1 MLCRLSVV
9 GGGLLRRDFASAS
22 TVRYV
27 YRKPATALPPTNETS
42 TTPKDRPKG
51 PLRNERIAKLHKS
64 VRLVDSKTGQLGPP
78 TPTHELIAM
87 VKAIEEDHFLELV
100 SENPEPLVKCIPM
113 REEYARMKEAKQKQ
127 RASRVEMKEVQMTW
141 NVDSADL
148 QHKLKKVRDG
158 LEKGQRID
166 VVIAPKARQPVP
178 RPEEMEARM
187 QEIVDLIGDIGE
199 EREARK
205 LERRIAIICMQ
216 RTKAKS

>member
-1 MLCRLSVV
+1 
-9 GGGLLRRDFASAS
+9 
-22 TVRYV
+22 
-27 YRKPATALPPTNETS
+27 
-42 TTPKDRPKG
+42 
-51 PLRNERIAKLHKS
+51 
-64 VRLVDSKTGQLGPP
+64 
-78 TPTHELIAM
+78 
-87 VKAIEEDHFLELV
+87 
-100 SENPEPLVKCIPM
+100 
-113 REEYARMKEAKQKQ
+113 
-127 RASRVEMKEVQMTW
+127 MTW

-205 LERRIAIICMQ
+205 LERRIAIIRMQ